1 MNKSLVD
8 FFSNFSEDRAK
19 RDPRIQGYYKLRIHS
34 KIKEIFLLFND
45 GDDDDKDSTFRNSIK
60 CNLLRS
66 TSELL
71 SAVTRFVYFLAPFLL
86 VPELLL
92 CSLHRLPPHL
102 ALHTMKALNG
112 SRRERGRS

>member
-1 MNKSLVD
+1 MNSTL
-8 FFSNFSEDRAK
+8 
-19 RDPRIQGYYKLRIHS
+19 
-34 KIKEIFLLFND
+34 
-45 GDDDDKDSTFRNSIK
+45 KDSTCRNSVK

-86 VPELLL
+86 LLL
-92 CSLHRLPPHL
+92 CTLPPHL

-112 SRRERGRS
+112 GRGS